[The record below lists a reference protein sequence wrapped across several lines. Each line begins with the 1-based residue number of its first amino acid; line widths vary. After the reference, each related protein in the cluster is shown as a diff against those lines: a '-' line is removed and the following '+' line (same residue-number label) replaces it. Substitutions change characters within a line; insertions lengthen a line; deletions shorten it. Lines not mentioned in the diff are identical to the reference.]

1 MASYLSIN
9 GVKVK
14 TPQKFSVAVQTID
27 SESSGRNA
35 SGTMVRDIIGEKV
48 KLDINW
54 GPLSDSEVSS
64 ILSRVKSAF
73 FTATYPDPSV
83 GGMVTKTFY
92 VGDRTV
98 PSYSWN
104 DKFSAFKWEGLSM
117 NFIER

>member
-54 GPLSDSEVSS
+54 GPLSDAEVSA
-64 ILSRVKSAF
+64 ILTKVSSSF
-73 FTATYPDPSV
+73 FTVTYPDPET
-83 GGMVTKTFY
+83 GAMETKTFY
-92 VGDRTV
+92 VGDRTA
-98 PSYSWN
+98 PSYSWSE
-104 DKFSAFKWEGLSM
+104 KLKTLKWQGLSM